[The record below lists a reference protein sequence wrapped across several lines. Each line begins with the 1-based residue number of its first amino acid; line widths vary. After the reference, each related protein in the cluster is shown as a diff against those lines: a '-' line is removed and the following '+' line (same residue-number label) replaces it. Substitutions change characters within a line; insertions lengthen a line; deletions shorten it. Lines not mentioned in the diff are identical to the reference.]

1 MAIANNDDY
10 VGSAKQ
16 VIEWM
21 RSVTRTTVI
30 GGWFTLFELA
40 GQPGP
45 GTLAAGNTA
54 SGVVHDDAIAGYPQ
68 INSFAGG
75 AVGYLTRFAGQCSL
89 AGKVALYDRLFVC
102 GAYPG
107 IQSRLAL
114 SSPPTGWQSRV
125 PGSDYKGLEI
135 WIECVT
141 ALAATATITVEY
153 LDQDGNA
160 GTTGAVSV
168 GGALTLGRM
177 IQLPLQ
183 AGDSGVSGL
192 VAITSSGAASGTFN
206 VMIMRPLISCF
217 RFPFANGGDTWDYL
231 KTGLPVVYDNSALYP
246 IVAMDGTS
254 SGIPELSIEIG
265 SK

>member
-1 MAIANNDDY
+1 MPIANNDDY
-10 VGSAKQ
+10 IGSVKQ

-21 RSVTRTTVI
+21 RSGSRTTVAAQ
-30 GGWFTLFELA
+30 WFTLFELA

-54 SGVVHDDAIAGYPQ
+54 SGVVHDDTVAGYPQ
-68 INSFAGG
+68 INAFAGG
-75 AVGYLTRFAGQCSL
+75 AVGYLTRIAGQSTV
-89 AGKVALYDRLFVC
+89 AGKIALYDRLFVC

-107 IQSRLAL
+107 IQSRLVLA
-114 SSPPTGWQSRV
+114 SPPTGWQARV
-125 PGSDYKGLEI
+125 PGADYKGLEI

-160 GTTGAVSV
+160 GTTGAISV

-177 IQLPLQ
+177 IQLPLA

-192 VAITSSGAASGTFN
+192 TAITSSGAASGTFN
-206 VMIMRPLISCF
+206 VMIMRPLVPVF
-217 RFPFANGGDTWDYL
+217 RVEVANGGTTWDYL
-231 KTGLPVVYDNSALYP
+231 RTGLPILYATCALYP
-246 IVAMDGTS
+246 IIAPDSTS